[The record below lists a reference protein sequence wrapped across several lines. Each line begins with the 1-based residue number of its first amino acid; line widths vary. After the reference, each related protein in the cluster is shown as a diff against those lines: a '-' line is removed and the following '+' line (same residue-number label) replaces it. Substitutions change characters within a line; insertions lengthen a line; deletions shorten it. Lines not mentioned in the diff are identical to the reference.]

1 MLLMDIQPPQEN
13 HQKVEINAQ
22 KHTQKGNTLVLT
34 CLSLR
39 VAMKDFQMSERS
51 AAVLS
56 LGTAGHQ
63 DMFII

>member
-1 MLLMDIQPPQEN
+1 MN
-13 HQKVEINAQ
+13 K

-63 DMFII
+63 VMFII